1 MLTQKDVGITRS
13 VRTTNGG
20 NKRQDPHHYAR
31 KWEVDLIQFL
41 NHLVCGRDIVV
52 ASLQAD

>member
-1 MLTQKDVGITRS
+1 VGITRS

-20 NKRQDPHHYAR
+20 NKREDPLHYAR